1 MASTESD
8 QLAALPGQLPVRDSY
23 SHDPAHPTWH
33 FTAPT
38 GWINDPNGLA
48 QWDGTYH
55 LFYQFNP
62 QEPRHRH
69 ILWGHATSV
78 DLVHWSDQPIA
89 LAPDSAGPDREGC
102 WSGVLVDD
110 DGVPTIVY
118 SAHDGELQLP
128 ALATGDATLTTWT
141 KDPTNPVIAA
151 PPEGFSVTAFRDHC
165 VWKEGD
171 TWNQLIGSGIR
182 GVGGTAFLYQSTDLR
197 NWSFSGPILVGDAAT
212 REPFWT
218 GTMWECVDLFELD
231 GRHVLIFSAW
241 DEGNTHY
248 SAYYTGSYAAGTFTP
263 DGLHLLDHGLR
274 HFYAPQS
281 FLDEHGRR
289 IIMGWMQEGRPQD
302 AADAAGWSGVLSA
315 PRILSWA
322 PDGRLHMNPV
332 PELAKLRKTHF
343 TVGQRHIEPDQPS
356 LRLGAGRCV
365 DIELTIRCPTDDG
378 LLMLDVLCD
387 RESRE
392 RTRVV
397 VDWSRRQ
404 LRLDRRASSL
414 DPTDTTDLSAPLT
427 LDSGKVEVR
436 VLLDHS
442 TIEIFANG
450 IALSAR
456 TYPASDDAVGVELTA
471 QGGRVEVE
479 SGALWQLA

>member
-1 MASTESD
+1 MASTESHH
-8 QLAALPGQLPVRDSY
+8 LAALPGEAPVRDPY
-23 SHDPAHPTWH
+23 SADPAHPTWH

-62 QEPRHRH
+62 HEPRHRN

-89 LAPDSAGPDREGC
+89 LTPDAAGPDSEGC

-118 SAHDGELQLP
+118 SAHDGVQQLP
-128 ALATGDATLTTWT
+128 ALATGDPTLTTWT
-141 KDPTNPVIAA
+141 KEPGNPVITA
-151 PPEGFSVTAFRDHC
+151 PPPGFSVTAFRDHC

-182 GVGGTAFLYQSTDLR
+182 DVGGTAFLYQSTDLR
-197 NWSFSGPILVGDAAT
+197 SWSFTGPILVGDAAA

-241 DEGNTHY
+241 DEGDTHY
-248 SAYYTGSYAAGTFTP
+248 SAYYTGSYAAGKFTP
-263 DGLHLLDHGLR
+263 DGLYMLDYGLR

-289 IIMGWMQEGRPQD
+289 IIIGWMQEGRTQD
-302 AADAAGWSGVLSA
+302 ASDAAGWSGVLSA
-315 PRILSWA
+315 PRVLSWA
-322 PDGRLHMNPV
+322 PDGRLHMSPI
-332 PELAKLRKTHF
+332 PELKELRRGDVALGHRT
-343 TVGQRHIEPDQPS
+343 IEPGQPP
-356 LRLGAGRCV
+356 LRLGAGRSV
-365 DIELTIRCPTDDG
+365 DIELTVSCPTG
-378 LLMLDVLCD
+378 GGRLLLDVLRD
-387 RESRE
+387 PEARE

-397 VDWSRRQ
+397 VDWSSRQ
-404 LRLDRRASSL
+404 LHLDRRHSSL

-427 LDSGKVEVR
+427 FDADSIQLRILV
-436 VLLDHS
+436 DHS
-442 TIEIFANG
+442 TIEVFANG
-450 IALSAR
+450 TALSAR
-456 TYPASDDAVGVELTA
+456 AYPASDSATGVELA
-471 QGGRVEVE
+471 AEGGQLKIE
-479 SGALWQLA
+479 SGGLWQLA